1 MQDTNKYKVYKA
13 ITAVGKWLLF
23 AIVSF
28 LILFPVLWIFVSS
41 ITPPGELFKMPID
54 YIPDHPTLESYK
66 FLIENVGLLEKI
78 GNTVL
83 IVGVTIVVSTVI
95 CAMAAY
101 GFSRFRTKGIS
112 IAFAFIIAT
121 MLIPEVVTAR
131 PLYDFM
137 RAVGLYD
144 TYPGLIILYISAV
157 IPFTVL
163 IVPFQMVMFTLS
175 KVTDF
180 LHLGNM
186 FGIIPV
192 YLGFGAG
199 LSLFMFCGFIK
210 AIPISLEEAATIDGA
225 NFVQRLFKV
234 VLPLMKPAIATV
246 CIINFITCL
255 NNFFTPLYYS
265 NNIQVLSVAIVQLP
279 LRDNMY
285 GVPWDLVSA
294 MGWIILLPIIIFV
307 AVFEKQIMDG
317 IMAGGVKA

>member
-1 MQDTNKYKVYKA
+1 
-13 ITAVGKWLLF
+13 
-23 AIVSF
+23 
-28 LILFPVLWIFVSS
+28 S
-41 ITPPGELFKMPID
+41 ITPPGELFQTPIQ
-54 YIPDHPTLESYK
+54 YLPKHPTLESYQ
-66 FLIENVGLLEKI
+66 FLIENVGLLAKI

-83 IVGVTIVVSTVI
+83 IVGVTLVVSTVL

-101 GFSRFRTKGIS
+101 GFSRFQSKAVS

-131 PLYDFM
+131 PLYEFM
-137 RAVGLYD
+137 WKVGLYD

-163 IVPFQMVMFTLS
+163 ILRNFVS
-175 KVTDF
+175 E
-180 LHLGNM
+180 
-186 FGIIPV
+186 IPV
-192 YLGFGAG
+192 
-199 LSLFMFCGFIK
+199 
-210 AIPISLEEAATIDGA
+210 SLEEAAAIDGA
-225 NFVQRLFKV
+225 SFSQRLFLV

-265 NNIQVLSVAIVQLP
+265 NGIQVLSVAIVQLP

-285 GVPWDLVSA
+285 GVPWDLVSS